1 MIALLRFIFLSLM
14 LSASFSSALQT
25 RKDGTNKGAGKK
37 RDSCAQLPTFNQY
50 VVMHDRP
57 YMAGTEE
64 FELRRGIFEQR
75 AAEIHQHNCR
85 NGDSWKAGV
94 NQLTDRTDDEL
105 RQLRGWRGPGRKGRG
120 RYASSTQLAL
130 LSSNLTSEV
139 LPESVSYMHLRGMQE
154 VQDQEMCGSCWA
166 FAATTVLQAHTE
178 KWLGESEPLSVQQLV
193 SCVPNPDECGGTGGC
208 QGATAELAF
217 DYVLENGLVGAKE
230 FTYFGVDLTCPKNWV
245 ATGRPSSQLFDGMS
259 MAQGTSNIALSEAAM
274 RMGFMS
280 YEQIPVNEQ
289 VPLMRALV
297 EWGPVAVSVSAT
309 YSWNSYESGIFSEC
323 PKDAIVN
330 HAVSLIGY
338 GAENDVKYW
347 HIQNSWGFAW
357 GEDGF
362 IRLLRTDDEAT
373 NWCGWDRE
381 PEQGS
386 GCKGGPG
393 EVYVCG
399 MCGILYDA
407 VVPHFDVS
415 GKMLHEKRLEERS
428 AQMPLEDVRL
438 KTPFDVDV
446 ISQQSALR

>member
-1 MIALLRFIFLSLM
+1 MP
-14 LSASFSSALQT
+14 
-25 RKDGTNKGAGKK
+25 
-37 RDSCAQLPTFNQY
+37 LPTFNQY

-64 FELRRGIFEQR
+64 FETRRGIFEQR
-75 AAEIHQHNCR
+75 AAEIHQHNCHR
-85 NGDSWKAGV
+85 DHLWKAGV
-94 NQLTDRTDDEL
+94 NQLTDRTDAEL

-120 RYASSTQLAL
+120 HYAQNSISKKNLAL
-130 LSSNLTSEV
+130 LSSNSSSEA
-139 LPESVSYMHLRGMQE
+139 LPESVSYSNLRAMQE
-154 VQDQEMCGSCWA
+154 IKDQEMCGSCWA
-166 FAATTVLQAHTE
+166 VAAATVLQAHTE
-178 KWLGESEPLSVQQLV
+178 KWLGENEPLSVQQLV

-217 DYVLENGLVGAKE
+217 DYVLENGMVSEKQ
-230 FTYFGVDLTCPKNWV
+230 FSYFGVDLTCPKNLIP
-245 ATGRPSSQLFDGMS
+245 AGHPSLPTDGTS
-259 MAQGTSNIALSEAAM
+259 MAQGMPEIGLLSDGAM
-274 RMGFMS
+274 QMGILG

-289 VPLMRALV
+289 GPLMRALV

-330 HAVSLIGY
+330 HAVVLMGY
-338 GAENDVKYW
+338 GAENGVKYW
-347 HIQNSWGFAW
+347 HIQNSWGSAW

-362 IRLLRTDDEAT
+362 IRLLRTDDEGT
-373 NWCGWDRE
+373 KWCGWDRE

-407 VVPHFDVS
+407 VVPHFDRS
-415 GKMLHEKRLEERS
+415 GKTLHDSLLKERGIAVPS
-428 AQMPLEDVRL
+428 PGVSLMSKGPPMQPSVL
-438 KTPFDVDV
+438 KTPFDADL
-446 ISQQSALR
+446 ILQNSAVEIKRTQ